1 MDMKD
6 RVKMALETDEKSLDQ
21 IVAPFARVVKE
32 PEQQKVLPNEP
43 KANYDE
49 EDLIGF
55 DQLLLAKPLVR
66 ACTELGYEHP
76 TVIQRK
82 AIPSILSGHDV

>member
-6 RVKMALETDEKSLDQ
+6 RVKMALENDEKSLNK
-21 IVAPFARVVKE
+21 IVDSFARVVKE
-32 PEQQKVLPNEP
+32 PEQQKVLPNET
-43 KANYDE
+43 KAHYDE

-66 ACTELGYEHP
+66 ACTELGYE
-76 TVIQRK
+76 
-82 AIPSILSGHDV
+82 LDL